1 MNNTGQIVHSSADL
15 LYRFKSFIF
24 VFLLGVYI
32 INVIYPLTLLGQLV
46 NYITVLAV
54 LVSIPFVGRS
64 SRLVCMTLFIIGA
77 YLLYKSGSGWYF
89 WVEAIGRNTSLLM
102 LMISVPLMGVPLKY
116 GGYIDTLDS
125 LAMKYMKS
133 PSQMYWIPALFSHI
147 LGVFM
152 NLGAVTL
159 THQIT
164 SRGKMKNYPGVLA
177 KSISRGFGSA
187 LFWSPNM
194 IATALV
200 LGYLKVPWEDYVR
213 LGIAF
218 AVIALTAGYVANFFV
233 KGALE
238 ENSEG
243 ASGESSPHVARNKLI
258 QLLVAG
264 SAFLSLVIYI
274 ETGTAMS
281 VIAIIPIIALIFPVL
296 WLLLLG
302 AKEYIREGYGDY
314 FKSRINRYDGEVV
327 LFSVAGFFAAAL
339 AQSGW
344 AEKICSYLM
353 HFSGSSLV
361 SVAFTILLTVVLTSM
376 AGLHPM
382 VSVSAFATSLDTAA
396 MGINP
401 VFLVLILI
409 GGWSLGATVSPMAGT
424 TLVVGSLTGK
434 SPVEVG
440 FGNIIYA
447 FLVSAAIIIFLALN

>member
-1 MNNTGQIVHSSADL
+1 
-15 LYRFKSFIF
+15 
-24 VFLLGVYI
+24 
-32 INVIYPLTLLGQLV
+32 
-46 NYITVLAV
+46 
-54 LVSIPFVGRS
+54 
-64 SRLVCMTLFIIGA
+64 
-77 YLLYKSGSGWYF
+77 
-89 WVEAIGRNTSLLM
+89 
-102 LMISVPLMGVPLKY
+102 
-116 GGYIDTLDS
+116 
-125 LAMKYMKS
+125 
-133 PSQMYWIPALFSHI
+133 
-147 LGVFM
+147 VFM

-302 AKEYIREGYGDY
+302 AKKYISEGYGDY

-353 HFSGSSLV
+353 HFSGSSMA